1 MNSLNDI
8 WQSILEVLSEKLTP
22 TAMKTWFDDCTPVG
36 LDGDSLVLHCP
47 SEFKANIITTRYGA
61 LIKDALTELFYQS
74 FDADGLARHGTSL
87 RATVP
92 VGRWQEKSPVPKKPC
107 HYT

>member
-36 LDGDSLVLHCP
+36 LDGDSLVIYDETK
-47 SEFKANIITTRYGA
+47 SITMERV
-61 LIKDALTELFYQS
+61 K
-74 FDADGLARHGTSL
+74 
-87 RATVP
+87 
-92 VGRWQEKSPVPKKPC
+92 
-107 HYT
+107 